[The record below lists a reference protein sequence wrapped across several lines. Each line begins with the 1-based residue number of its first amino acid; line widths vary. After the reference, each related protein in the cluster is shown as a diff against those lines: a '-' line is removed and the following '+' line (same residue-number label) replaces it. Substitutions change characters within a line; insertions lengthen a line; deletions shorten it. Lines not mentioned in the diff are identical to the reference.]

1 MRIYYIY
8 QFSRQLDA
16 TWWMGPTMAW
26 SSIEPSIAI
35 VSACLPTFAPL
46 FRFNRPH
53 RSGSNPYYI
62 SDKTVASRKGT
73 QVANSMRNPGRF
85 GISSPTHNNATRH
98 VIEDDEV
105 ELTCKVAAR
114 DAVSSQGSDSKRNS
128 TEERGIVVSTHVSV
142 VSSGRK
148 GSRHKLGSVSSVE

>member
-1 MRIYYIY
+1 
-8 QFSRQLDA
+8 
-16 TWWMGPTMAW
+16 
-26 SSIEPSIAI
+26 
-35 VSACLPTFAPL
+35 
-46 FRFNRPH
+46 
-53 RSGSNPYYI
+53 
-62 SDKTVASRKGT
+62 
-73 QVANSMRNPGRF
+73 MRNPGRF